1 MHAKQVYVMS
11 QGPKP
16 WSFTPSDA
24 FLTKT
29 QQAPGPALP
38 HCDAAGYAIA
48 ACSSPAPA
56 GGAASAATVAA
67 RAEQQQ
73 TASAKQQECSGVAIG
88 AGKGHYLRASKVS
101 QLIAEIT
108 LDVSSKVTRL
118 GEEG

>member
-1 MHAKQVYVMS
+1 MS

-24 FLTKT
+24 FLTNT

-38 HCDAAGYAIA
+38 HCDAAGYPSA

-88 AGKGHYLRASKVS
+88 AG
-101 QLIAEIT
+101 
-108 LDVSSKVTRL
+108 
-118 GEEG
+118 